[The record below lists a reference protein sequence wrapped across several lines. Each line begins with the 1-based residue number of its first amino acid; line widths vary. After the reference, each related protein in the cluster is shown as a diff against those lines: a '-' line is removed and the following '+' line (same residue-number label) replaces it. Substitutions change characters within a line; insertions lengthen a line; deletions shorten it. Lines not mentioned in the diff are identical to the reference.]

1 MIPWGIQVNNHK
13 NFYTVFGIY
22 YHWSDWNDKL
32 YGLSIINKT
41 FYIPCLPLNA
51 IKWGLFEFVWIFT
64 KVFKGQTR
72 KWNEA

>member
-51 IKWGLFEFVWIFT
+51 IKWGLFEIVWIFT